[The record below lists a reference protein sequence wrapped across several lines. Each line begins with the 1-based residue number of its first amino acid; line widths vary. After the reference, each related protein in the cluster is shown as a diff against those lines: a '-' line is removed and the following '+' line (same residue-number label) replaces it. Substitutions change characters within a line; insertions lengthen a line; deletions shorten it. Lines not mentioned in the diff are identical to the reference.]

1 MGSRMFGSK
10 YCAISYITSCLAAL
24 MPNLRIRM
32 DISMQNVISKNNAD
46 STISL
51 KKCPQIP
58 IREILAHVEDV

>member
-1 MGSRMFGSK
+1 
-10 YCAISYITSCLAAL
+10 

-58 IREILAHVEDV
+58 IREILALVEEV